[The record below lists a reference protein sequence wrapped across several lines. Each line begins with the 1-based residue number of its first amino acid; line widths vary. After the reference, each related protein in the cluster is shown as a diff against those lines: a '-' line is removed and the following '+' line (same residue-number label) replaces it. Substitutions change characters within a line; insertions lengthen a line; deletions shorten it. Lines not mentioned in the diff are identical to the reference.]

1 MAKKKTVAEQTQSG
15 QVNSFTGGLNTD
27 LHPML
32 QPNDTLTDCL
42 NGTLITYNGNEN
54 MLQNDMGN
62 YELKYAQLPEG
73 YIPMGMKEHQGI
85 LYIASWNPF
94 EKRAQ
99 IGSYPSP
106 KTRYG
111 DGVIKEY
118 SIDPLE
124 INELEINKDV
134 KYYINGEEISVWE
147 FRDENDTEGYENKE
161 SVSKLIF
168 SIVTGIVVEK
178 LQDNIKVPVTKN
190 YQLSKIDASK
200 SEIIFTDSFSEETS
214 LGMGDRYQLDVA
226 GENFTDDFQTF
237 KYFII
242 DKDKNKHD
250 VTESVFANQKQD
262 SEFDDIIVKE
272 NLDDLVPVTFDYN
285 GWLGAKYELNPIN
298 TSDVDISIVENN

>member
-73 YIPMGMKEHQGI
+73 YIPMGMKEYQGI

-106 KTRYG
+106 KTRYDSG
-111 DGVIKEY
+111 NIKEY
-118 SIDPLE
+118 SIVPLE

-134 KYYINGEEISVWE
+134 KYYISGEELCVWE
-147 FRDENDTEGYENKE
+147 FTDENATEGHENKE
-161 SVSKLIF
+161 AVSKLIF
-168 SIVTGIVVEK
+168 GIVSGVSVEK
-178 LQDNIKVPVTKN
+178 EKNGTKVSITEN
-190 YQLSKIDASK
+190 YQLSRIDASK
-200 SEIIFTDSFSEETS
+200 SEIIFTDSFSEDTS
-214 LGMGDRYQLDVA
+214 IGMGDRYQLDIL
-226 GENFTDDFQTF
+226 GEEFTDDFQSF
-237 KYFII
+237 KYFVM

-250 VTESVFANQKQD
+250 VTEHVFVNKRQV
-262 SEFDDIIVKE
+262 SEFDDVTVEE
-272 NLDDLVPVTFDYN
+272 NLDDLIPVTFDYN

-298 TSDVDISIVENN
+298 VPDVDISIVENN

>member
-94 EKRAQ
+94 TKKAQ

-106 KTRYG
+106 KTIYG
-111 DGVIKEY
+111 DNHITEYSLEPFDIKELTIENATY
-118 SIDPLE
+118 E
-124 INELEINKDV
+124 V
-134 KYYINGEEISVWE
+134 GEENVSLGKYS
-147 FRDENDTEGYENKE
+147 DTDSTYRTNLTKVLFGIADPETIVKKDGQE
-161 SVSKLIF
+161 VS
-168 SIVTGIVVEK
+168 
-178 LQDNIKVPVTKN
+178 N
-190 YQLSKIDASK
+190 YVFEKIDTSK
-200 SEIIFTDSFSEETS
+200 SEVIFTDNFSEDTTI
-214 LGMGDRYQLDVA
+214 GMGDRYWIDTQGLS
-226 GENFTDDFQTF
+226 ENVMEDSFQKF

-242 DKDKNKHD
+242 DKDKNRHD
-250 VTESVFANQKQD
+250 VTDKVIYHECDEDEYADSVTKD
-262 SEFDDIIVKE
+262 SID
-272 NLDDLVPVTFDYN
+272 NLNPVTFEHN
-285 GWLGAKYELNPIN
+285 G
-298 TSDVDISIVENN
+298 